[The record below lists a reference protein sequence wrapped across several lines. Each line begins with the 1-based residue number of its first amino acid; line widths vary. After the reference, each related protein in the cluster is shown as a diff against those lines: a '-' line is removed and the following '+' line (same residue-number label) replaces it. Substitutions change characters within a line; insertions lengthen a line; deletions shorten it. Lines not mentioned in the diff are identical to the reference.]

1 MINIAFASSFSS
13 QVGLLAFLKA
23 NDSMINYL
31 IIIPSNEHKNN
42 EYTCTIFQKNDKI
55 KNIVVVKSLYI
66 KLLIICCVDFI
77 KVLSKL
83 NLIKISI
90 ISPRPFWL
98 FSILGP
104 VSFANYFSDI
114 FARLDNKNC
123 YNFYYGDGLSCF
135 CYESKP
141 FWLKIGNNSLTPS
154 RIENKY
160 SQYFYYYHM
169 FESDIIF
176 NKTCLENDI
185 NVLQLDYNNLNASI
199 DSALNLINSKFS
211 FSDCL
216 APGVSEVL
224 LSNRKLLIFTTTT
237 FSKTNRCSFDD
248 EMKLYIRYF
257 TENIPE
263 DNSFLLFK
271 FHPSAGEKMNNMLFN
286 ILLNKY
292 GKRVLFV
299 NSFISAIPIEIILKF
314 LIKYHIF
321 LESNITLFACSSG
334 TAMPK
339 SLFTNINLVI
349 SFGRSF
355 LHNILNENYLEKRL
369 HQEEILKYKFFV

>member
-1 MINIAFASSFSS
+1 LFNIAFASSFSS

-23 NDSMINYL
+23 NDVIINYL

-55 KNIVVVKSLYI
+55 KNIVLVKSLYI
-66 KLLIICCVDFI
+66 KLLIIFCVDFF

-83 NLIKISI
+83 NLLKISI

-104 VSFANYFSDI
+104 VSFANYFSDL
-114 FARLDNKNC
+114 FTRLDNKNC

-141 FWLKIGNNSLTPS
+141 FWLKVGNNSLTPS

-160 SQYFYYYHM
+160 SKYFYYYHM

-176 NKTCLENDI
+176 NNTCLENDI
-185 NVLQLDYNNLNASI
+185 KVVHLDYNILNASI
-199 DSALNLINSKFS
+199 DSALNLINFKFS
-211 FSDCL
+211 FADYL
-216 APGVSEVL
+216 APSVSDVL
-224 LSNRKLLIFTTTT
+224 LSNRKLFIFTTTT
-237 FSKTNRCSFDD
+237 FSKTNRCSFND
-248 EMKLYIRYF
+248 EMNLYISYF

-263 DNSFLLFK
+263 DNSFVLFK
-271 FHPSAGEKMNNMLFN
+271 FHPSAGEKMNNMIFN
-286 ILLNKY
+286 ILVNKY

-314 LIKYHIF
+314 LIKNHIF

-339 SLFTNINLVI
+339 SLFTNINLI
-349 SFGRSF
+349 IAFGKPF
-355 LHNILNENYLEKRL
+355 LSRILNEQYLDKRI
-369 HQEEILKYKFFV
+369 HQEEILKHKFLL